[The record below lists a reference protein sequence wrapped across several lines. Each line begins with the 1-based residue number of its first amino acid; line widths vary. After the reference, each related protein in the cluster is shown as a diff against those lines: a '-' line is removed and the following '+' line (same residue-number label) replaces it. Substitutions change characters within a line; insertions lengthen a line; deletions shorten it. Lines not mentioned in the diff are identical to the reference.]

1 MKLVALFLIF
11 LYTDIFANVISI
23 DKYTQSI
30 PILKDSSLYLD
41 KNSTDN
47 ISDILKKEQIFTPFT
62 KNFVNYGYI
71 FKDTL
76 WIKFTLKN
84 NSESDILKYLV
95 IDAPNID
102 ILNLYFYK
110 NNKLN
115 SISSGIFN
123 RKSFQNELAFS
134 FPLKLKSQELVTYY
148 LEIKAT
154 THSLHFN
161 LKINDYK
168 TFKSDELHHQLILT
182 IFFSILFVIMIS
194 NAVIFYNTKDSVYI
208 YYSFFILS
216 IFIHHLSI
224 RGMIGYFLPANSEI
238 ITLQAYLPIYNLA
251 VVLVAMFLF
260 IRKFLNLYKYK
271 KIYFI
276 FKLLILLILSI
287 TVIHSKEN
295 YILNYLT
302 PLALIFALYVEFIGF
317 YLFRNT
323 KEKNAKYFFIIWSI
337 SLSGMIGTMLY
348 YVGILPSVIP
358 YLLEI
363 TLVVEVL
370 LFSMIL
376 ANQIKTLQHEKL
388 KKDKIIL
395 EQSKLSS
402 MGEMLQNIAH
412 QWRQPL
418 SEINAVAMK
427 IDADFYKKRLNALSL
442 EKDIERIE
450 NITGHMSN
458 TIEGFTSYFKQ
469 YEELDSTT
477 FHYIIDKAL
486 NILHSSLK
494 DITLSRT
501 YEDNSNIN
509 VNISELIQVILIIL
523 NNAVEVLNLN
533 KVKDK
538 MIDIKITKLDTHPT
552 LEITD
557 NAGGIKKENLTKI
570 FEPYFSTKFKSNGIG
585 IGLYIAKTII
595 EDKLKGTLSVSNTQN
610 GAKFTIQL

>member
-1 MKLVALFLIF
+1 LKLVALFLIF